1 MKIRILIISLMLL
14 LAGTMISAS
23 EEDEVVLKQENISEL
38 VEVRDMLI
46 NDTEVEA
53 INKII
58 TYLEDNEEI
67 TMDEI
72 EDLLSTY
79 SGLRINL
86 VGQVDKLPNRLRAVI
101 PIALWLPK
109 DNLNLLSGRVNDI
122 KAPPKIEVS
131 WTFFIGY
138 ANMYDIKPCISMV
151 GFAFGLSIDTTTS
164 GVKTRNNIL
173 REYINRLMDIFDRLF
188 EFLKKLIPIEYPT

>member
-1 MKIRILIISLMLL
+1 
-14 LAGTMISAS
+14 MISAA
-23 EEDEVVLKQENISEL
+23 EEDEAVLKQENISEL

-46 NDTEVEA
+46 NETEVEA
-53 INKII
+53 IDKII

-72 EDLLSTY
+72 EDLLSSY

-101 PIALWLPK
+101 PVALWLPK

-151 GFAFGLSIDTTTS
+151 GFAFGLSIKREGSSFIIRDYMRLLFS
-164 GVKTRNNIL
+164 VFDILYNWLRN
-173 REYINRLMDIFDRLF
+173 
-188 EFLKKLIPIEYPT
+188 LIPIRIAGMI